1 MSGRFKPYSLIV
13 LGMLLAAFLLNPPVA
28 FATKLPTACNI
39 FQEKKAA
46 KLGTCGHQV
55 TFTKDKFHWDEM
67 ALSNGTD
74 SGRIETLVVFQNN
87 HLSLSF
93 PSVIFLNSIPLRC

>member
-1 MSGRFKPYSLIV
+1 MSGRFNSYMLIILATLIMALL
-13 LGMLLAAFLLNPPVA
+13 LGPPVA
-28 FATKLPTACNI
+28 FASKLPTACNI

-67 ALSNGTD
+67 AFSNGTD
-74 SGRIETLVVFQNN
+74 SGRVETLVVFQNN

-93 PSVIFLNSIPLRC
+93 PSVIFLNSVPLRC